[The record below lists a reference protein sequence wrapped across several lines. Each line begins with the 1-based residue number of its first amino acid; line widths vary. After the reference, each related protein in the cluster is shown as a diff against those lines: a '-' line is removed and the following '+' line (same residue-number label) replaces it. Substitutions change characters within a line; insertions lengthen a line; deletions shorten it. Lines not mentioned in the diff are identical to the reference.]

1 MDSNNSVSTL
11 LPQLLRLFNNSV
23 EGFQKISEAVTGSE
37 ETVAIDYTDE
47 AGLTQRIFVPSI
59 GYLNTEIQRLDQNVQ
74 AITNFNP
81 GTSSSIRLADGTFR
95 KLVLKQLS
103 TEADDLQGIGNVS
116 TFSTKSNWFF
126 ESLMTPMIY
135 VSFNISGQAPINT
148 ENVIVKRYILQLDSA
163 AKLNYYF
170 ANFDGQSEINYRNF
184 LQSLL
189 SQGISYILDEDTVDL
204 PPRTL
209 RYTGSF
215 SVLRISDTQTTEV
228 VNGVSVTKT
237 RKIYKLNKLAYTDTT
252 SNFIDTVGLK
262 VGDSLVVNSDPIDT
276 RYTVSS
282 VDTSTNSVV
291 LELVEGSR
299 GIEIGAD
306 ILKIYSTQ
314 DDNLQ
319 VQVSIGFDEYCVVF
333 IKAIDPDSKIPST
346 NWSLGSGFYT
356 NTLTTTLPDGN
367 TYDFA
372 TYYRQRVV
380 DFGKYVMGLADNKI
394 PTAQQGIT
402 PVAPTVS
409 ATDFQV
415 LQINQQITDSKS
427 IQTIQ
432 QQVAEKNTL
441 SSELSQLDSAISQ
454 KRATIATKNY
464 KSTIER
470 DADQNQLTSL
480 VDSRASK
487 SQLYNSVV
495 KSISAIATDTGIG
508 TASPKYRVR
517 GFWPMPTPQVSPETG
532 EQQVV
537 QFIVQYRYLSP
548 EGAANPVQTIDVS
561 SDTGNSSG
569 AFSNWNEVVT
579 TPRKRIYDTNQ
590 NKFVWQSVD
599 IQNANQINTNQLDI
613 PIQKGE
619 QVEIRIASVSE
630 AGYPASPLISD
641 FSSSVVVAFPENL
654 NENGV
659 GALVLENNDS
669 LVKVQ
674 LEEDLQSRG
683 LNEHLSSQFT
693 ANEKYFAHTAS
704 TIYSGFVSDN
714 QTPIDLQTYITNLQN
729 RITFLEESLAQITGE
744 LSVTLIDDAGN
755 VYNLRRDDI
764 TSVFAG
770 YYVNEVDSLTT
781 KKGAIV
787 SKTFFVTLSNQ
798 NQSSLELVSRVFGT
812 NTLTVRESEDPSASG
827 SSSTILPAIYSYYD
841 NYDTYVSSNSD
852 YNTIYKYDLVPMLL
866 TSSDVTVGST
876 AGVNNRLSQPNSIS
890 PYASSQVKGQF
901 IYSRYYDV
909 AGEENFYSY
918 VNPSSNNITN
928 LDESE
933 NYYTRSSDTGAVVG
947 GEFIWGGGFDVAGD
961 PTTASAYA
969 SSDDCIEL
977 HISHP
982 YISSSTVFDAQY
994 AALFNDTITTLNSS
1008 ATDYAKVLFRN
1019 STFAPLTTNST
1030 LGKKQSIYIFED
1042 LDNMPQYGQAASATY
1057 STAGLTSFKRSN
1069 KISFEPND
1077 QFLLGK
1083 QSCGSYLFFS
1093 SPTHSDISV
1102 DGRARSSAK
1111 TISFGNTNSISI
1123 PLVFQYRMTDYYGSG
1138 NSGTGNIGGDITGAT
1153 LNLTYAKRVG
1163 FDILDSNNNL
1173 YSFDIEI
1180 FAKYLSDTLS
1190 EDTFPVKSVQTS
1202 IDDVSQVL
1210 NRLSPNILPG

>member
-1 MDSNNSVSTL
+1 M
-11 LPQLLRLFNNSV
+11 
-23 EGFQKISEAVTGSE
+23 
-37 ETVAIDYTDE
+37 
-47 AGLTQRIFVPSI
+47 
-59 GYLNTEIQRLDQNVQ
+59 
-74 AITNFNP
+74 
-81 GTSSSIRLADGTFR
+81 
-95 KLVLKQLS
+95 
-103 TEADDLQGIGNVS
+103 
-116 TFSTKSNWFF
+116 
-126 ESLMTPMIY
+126 
-135 VSFNISGQAPINT
+135 
-148 ENVIVKRYILQLDSA
+148 
-163 AKLNYYF
+163 
-170 ANFDGQSEINYRNF
+170 
-184 LQSLL
+184 
-189 SQGISYILDEDTVDL
+189 
-204 PPRTL
+204 
-209 RYTGSF
+209 
-215 SVLRISDTQTTEV
+215 
-228 VNGVSVTKT
+228 
-237 RKIYKLNKLAYTDTT
+237 
-252 SNFIDTVGLK
+252 
-262 VGDSLVVNSDPIDT
+262 
-276 RYTVSS
+276 
-282 VDTSTNSVV
+282 
-291 LELVEGSR
+291 
-299 GIEIGAD
+299 
-306 ILKIYSTQ
+306 
-314 DDNLQ
+314 Q

>member
-1 MDSNNSVSTL
+1 MDSNNSISTL
-11 LPQLLRLFNNSV
+11 LPQLLRLYNNSV
-23 EGFQKISEAVTGSE
+23 ESFQKISEAVTGSE

-59 GYLNTEIQRLDQNVQ
+59 GYLNTQIQRLDQNVNT
-74 AITNFNP
+74 ITNFNP

-95 KLVLKQLS
+95 KLVLKQLA
-103 TEADDLQGIGNVS
+103 TEADDLQGIGSVN
-116 TFSTKSNWFF
+116 TFSTRSNWFF
-126 ESLMTPMIY
+126 ESLMTPLVY
-135 VSFNISGQAPINT
+135 VSFDISGQAPVNT
-148 ENVIVKRYILQLDSA
+148 ENAIVKRYILQLDTA
-163 AKLNYYF
+163 AKLSYF
-170 ANFDGQSEINYRNF
+170 ETNFNGKSDIEYRTF
-184 LQSLL
+184 LQGLL
-189 SQGISYILDEDTVDL
+189 NQGISYILDEDTVDL
-204 PPRTL
+204 PARTL

-228 VNGVSVTKT
+228 VNGIAVTKT
-237 RKIYKLNKLAYTDTT
+237 RKIYKLNKLSYTDTT

-291 LELVEGSR
+291 LELAEGSR

-333 IKAIDPDSKIPST
+333 IKSIDPDSKIPST

-367 TYDFA
+367 QFDFA

-380 DFGKYVMGLADNKI
+380 DFGKYVMSLADNKI

-402 PVAPTVS
+402 PIAPTIAS
-409 ATDFQV
+409 TDFQV
-415 LQINQQITDSKS
+415 LQINQQITDSQT
-427 IQTIQ
+427 ITTIQ
-432 QQVAEKNTL
+432 QQSAEKNTL
-441 SSELSQLDSAISQ
+441 SAELSQIDTAIAQ
-454 KRATIATKNY
+454 KRTTIATKNY
-464 KSTIER
+464 KSSIER

-487 SQLYNSVV
+487 SQLYNSLV
-495 KSISAIATDTGIG
+495 KSIAAAATDSGAG

-532 EQQVV
+532 EQQIV

-548 EGAANPVQTIDVS
+548 EGAANPTQTINVT

-569 AFSNWNEVVT
+569 AFSNWNEIVT
-579 TPRKRIYDTNQ
+579 TPRKRIYDN
-590 NKFVWQSVD
+590 NLKKFVWESVD
-599 IQNANQINTNQLDI
+599 IQDANSINTNQLDI

-619 QVEIRIASVSE
+619 QVEIKIASVSE
-630 AGYPASPLISD
+630 AGYPASPLVSD
-641 FSSSVVVAFPENL
+641 FSSSVIVAFPDNL
-654 NENGV
+654 NQGGV
-659 GALVLENNDS
+659 GEIIQENSDS

-674 LEEDLQSRG
+674 LEEDLESRG
-683 LNEHLSSQFT
+683 LNEHLSTQFT
-693 ANEKYFAHTAS
+693 ANEKYFAHTAN

-714 QTPIDLQTYITNLQN
+714 QTPIDLQTYITSLQN
-729 RITFLEESLAQITGE
+729 RIVLLEESIAKITGE
-744 LSVTLIDDAGN
+744 LTVSLIDDAGN
-755 VYNLRRDDI
+755 VFNLRRDDI

-770 YYVNEVDSLTT
+770 YYVDEVASLTT
-781 KKGAIV
+781 QKGAIV

-798 NQSSLELVSRVFGT
+798 NQSTLELVSKVFGT

-841 NYDTYVSSNSD
+841 NYDTYTSSDSD
-852 YNTIYKYDLVPMLL
+852 YNTIRKYDLVPFLL
-866 TSSDVTVGST
+866 TSTDLTVGST
-876 AGVNNRLSQPNSIS
+876 TGVNNRLSQPSSIS
-890 PYASSQVKGQF
+890 PYSSAQVKGQF
-901 IYSRYYDV
+901 IYSRYYDI

-918 VNPSSNNITN
+918 QNPSSTNITN
-928 LDESE
+928 LDTAE
-933 NYYTRSSDTGAVVG
+933 NYYTRTSDTGTVTG
-947 GEFIWGGGFDVAGD
+947 GQFIWGGGFDGSGN

-969 SSDDCIEL
+969 VSDDCIEL
-977 HISHP
+977 HTSHP
-982 YISSSTVFDAQY
+982 FIASSTVFDAQY
-994 AALFNDTITTLNSS
+994 AALFNDTITTSNSD
-1008 ATDYAKVLFRN
+1008 ATSYAAVLFRN
-1019 STFAPLTTNST
+1019 SKFAPLTTNST
-1030 LGKKQSIYIFED
+1030 FGKKQSIYIYED
-1042 LDNMPQYGQAASATY
+1042 LDNMPQYGQSASATY
-1057 STAGLTSFKRSN
+1057 ATAGLTSFKRSN

-1093 SPTHSDISV
+1093 TPTHSDISV
-1102 DGRARSSAK
+1102 DGRARTSSKSIA
-1111 TISFGNTNSISI
+1111 FGNTNAISI

-1138 NSGTGNIGGDITGAT
+1138 NTGSGNIGGDSTGAT

-1163 FDILDSNNNL
+1163 FDILDSNDNL

-1190 EDTFPVKSVQTS
+1190 EDKFPTKTVQTA

-1210 NRLSPNILPG
+1210 NRISPNILPA

>member
-1 MDSNNSVSTL
+1 MDSNNSISTL

-59 GYLNTEIQRLDQNVQ
+59 GYLNTQIQRLDQNVQ
-74 AITNFNP
+74 TITNFNP

-95 KLVLKQLS
+95 KLVLKQLA
-103 TEADDLQGIGNVS
+103 TEADDLQNIGSVN
-116 TFSTKSNWFF
+116 TFNTRSNWFF
-126 ESLMTPMIY
+126 ESLMTPLLY

-148 ENVIVKRYILQLDSA
+148 ENVIVKRYILQLDTA

-170 ANFDGQSEINYRNF
+170 TNFDGKSEIDYRVF

-189 SQGISYILDEDTVDL
+189 NQGISYILDEDTIDL

-209 RYTGSF
+209 RYTGAF
-215 SVLRISDTQTTEV
+215 SVLRINDTQTTEV
-228 VNGVSVTKT
+228 VNGISVTKT

-252 SNFIDTVGLK
+252 SNFVDTVGLK

-282 VDTSTNSVV
+282 VDSSTNSVV
-291 LELVEGSR
+291 LELAEGSR

-333 IKAIDPDSKIPST
+333 IKPIDPDSKIPAT

-356 NTLTTTLPDGN
+356 NNLTTTLPDGSVF
-367 TYDFA
+367 DFA
-372 TYYRQRVV
+372 SYYRQRVV
-380 DFGKYVMGLADNKI
+380 DFGKYVMSLADNKI

-402 PVAPTVS
+402 PIAPTIVS
-409 ATDFQV
+409 SDFQV
-415 LQINQQITDSKS
+415 LQINQQITDSKT
-427 IQTIQ
+427 IKTIQ

-464 KSTIER
+464 KSNIER

-487 SQLYNSVV
+487 SQLYASLV
-495 KSISAIATDTGIG
+495 KSIDAIATDTGTG
-508 TASPKYRVR
+508 TAAPKYRVR

-548 EGAANPVQTIDVS
+548 EGAANPVQTINVT

-569 AFSNWNEVVT
+569 AFSNWNEEVT
-579 TPRKRIYDTNQ
+579 TPRKRIFDTNQ
-590 NKFVWQSVD
+590 NKFVWQSVN
-599 IQNANQINTNQLDI
+599 IQDANAINTNQLDI

-641 FSSSVVVAFPENL
+641 FSSSVIVPFPDNL

-659 GALVLENNDS
+659 GELLKENSDS

-674 LEEDLQSRG
+674 LEEDLQSIG
-683 LNEHLSSQFT
+683 LNEHLSTQFT
-693 ANEKYFAHTAS
+693 ANEKYFAHTAN
-704 TIYSGFVSDN
+704 TIYSGFVSEN
-714 QTPIDLQTYITNLQN
+714 QTPIDLQTYITGLQN
-729 RITFLEESLAQITGE
+729 RIVLLEESIAKISGE
-744 LSVTLIDDAGN
+744 LTVTLIDDSGN

-781 KKGAIV
+781 KKGAII

-798 NQSSLELVSRVFGT
+798 NQSALELVSKVFGT

-841 NYDTYVSSNSD
+841 NYNTYTSSDSD
-852 YNTIYKYDLVPMLL
+852 YNTIRKYDLVPLLL

-876 AGVNNRLSQPNSIS
+876 SGVNNRLSQPNSIS

-901 IYSRYYDV
+901 IYSRYYDI

-918 VNPSSNNITN
+918 ANPSSTNITN
-928 LDESE
+928 LDTAE
-933 NYYTRSSDTGAVVG
+933 NFYTRSSDTGAVVG
-947 GEFIWGGGFDVAGD
+947 GEFIWGGGFDSSGD

-977 HISHP
+977 HTSHP
-982 YISSSTVFDAQY
+982 FIASSTVFDAQY
-994 AALFNDTITTLNSS
+994 AALFNDSITTLNSD

-1019 STFAPLTTNST
+1019 SKFAPLTTNST

-1042 LDNMPQYGQAASATY
+1042 LANMPQYAQSASPTY
-1057 STAGLTSFKRSN
+1057 TSAGLTNFKRSN

-1083 QSCGSYLFFS
+1083 QSVGSYLFFS

-1102 DGRARSSAK
+1102 DGRARTSAK
-1111 TISFGNTNSISI
+1111 SISFGNTNSISI

-1138 NSGTGNIGGDITGAT
+1138 DSGTGNVGGDITGAT
-1153 LNLTYAKRVG
+1153 INLTYAKRIG
-1163 FDILDSNNNL
+1163 FDLLDSNDNL

-1180 FAKYLSDTLS
+1180 FAKYQSDTLS
-1190 EDTFPVKSVQTS
+1190 EDKFPVKTVQTS